1 MTRPAS
7 LDLLDPRLRP
17 QCEAILSAGQVPG
30 ASIAI
35 VMADQA
41 YSGYHLAWGVKSLQS
56 GAPVGLDTS
65 FNIGS
70 CSKAFVSAT
79 VASLVADGLCAWD
92 DPISRHVPEF
102 QLYDPA
108 ITAMATLR
116 DLSANRL
123 GLSRMG
129 LTEEGLA
136 PRFSSLDLFARLKHT
151 PPAFPFRSRFGY
163 VNAGHAANALAAGR
177 ITGKG
182 FLATLRERILEPLGM
197 TGTSGGAVVPDEL
210 PDRADWHAVLD
221 GRAVAVDSPF
231 TDQYLG
237 SGSILVSGCDAL
249 QWLRLQLNGGRVGG
263 RQIIPNDALTETHRP
278 HSLARPGQDFVSL
291 YYPRAHIAAYA
302 LGWAVSDIEGHP
314 VVMHSGSEV
323 GITAM
328 TLLLPRSGIGIAVY
342 CNAAGGRPAALALAH
357 ALAATLLGLPPRD
370 WLAFFE
376 AYAAATAN
384 AAEGQPAAPIAA
396 PLMADLEA
404 CAGSYFH
411 PGDGVLDIHVEGGKL
426 AGHLRDAHRWQFTL
440 RPVDEHRFAIEFADP
455 AWRAAVAHEKPAL
468 RFVVADGCATQAW
481 LEGSIQGREQNR
493 CFTHE
498 RSRESARERED
509 R

>member
-1 MTRPAS
+1 MTTPAS
-7 LDLLDPRLRP
+7 LDRLDPRLRG

-30 ASIAI
+30 ASISI
-35 VMADQA
+35 VVADQA
-41 YSGYHLAWGVKSLQS
+41 YHRAWGVKSLHG
-56 GAPVGLDTS
+56 GAPVTLDTS

-79 VASLVADGLCAWD
+79 VASLVADGLCSWD
-92 DPISRHVPEF
+92 DPISRYVPEF
-102 QLYDPA
+102 ELYDPA

-136 PRFSSLDLFARLKHT
+136 PHFSALDLFARLRHT

-182 FLATLRERILEPLGM
+182 FLPTLRERILAPLGM

-221 GRAVAVDSPF
+221 GRAVPVDSPF

-237 SGSILVSGCDAL
+237 SGSILVSGRDAL
-249 QWLRLQLNGGRVGG
+249 QWLRLQLGGGRVDG
-263 RQIIPNDALTETHRP
+263 RQIIPGDALAETHRP
-278 HSLARPGQDFVSL
+278 HSPARPGEDFASL
-291 YYPRAHIAAYA
+291 FYPRAHMAAYA
-302 LGWAVSDIEGHP
+302 LGWAVSDFEGHP
-314 VVMHSGSEV
+314 LVMHSGGEV

-328 TLLLPRSGIGIAVY
+328 TVLLPRSGIGIAVY
-342 CNAAGGRPAALALAH
+342 CNVASGRPAAVALSH

-370 WLAFFE
+370 WLGFFE
-376 AYAAATAN
+376 SFRSTDSVPPAPPTTPSTA
-384 AAEGQPAAPIAA
+384 E
-396 PLMADLEA
+396 LSA
-404 CAGSYFH
+404 CVGSYVN
-411 PGDGVLDIHVEGGKL
+411 PGDGVLDIRLDGQRL
-426 AGHLRDAHRWQFTL
+426 AGHLRDANRWQFTL
-440 RPVDEHRFAIEFADP
+440 GPLGGQRFGIEFADP
-455 AWRAAVAHEKPAL
+455 AWRAAVARETPSL
-468 RFVVADGCATQAW
+468 RFVPADGQAEQVW
-481 LEGSIQGREQNR
+481 LQGSIEGRAQDR
-493 CFTHE
+493 CFTRAKDHQ
-498 RSRESARERED
+498 
-509 R
+509 